1 MGFLKTAR
9 LDPAARMRAVMADVS
24 DQVRDDASQIRDATI
39 AAVENLQ
46 KHRHRNSS
54 ITRS

>member
-1 MGFLKTAR
+1 
-9 LDPAARMRAVMADVS
+9 MADVS

-46 KHRHRNSS
+46 KLSADNLAGDNNRQQ
-54 ITRS
+54 TAAAG